1 MKRSMSKKVDVY
13 IIVFFGIFA
22 IMTMFVCLYQV
33 NLEAKKMLFILPL
46 GYVIASI
53 VFCCNYSNLVDNVPK
68 LIIISLYF
76 VRLVV
81 LPFLYTFNI
90 DIQLFEGKSSVSS
103 HFTQAC
109 ILMTYEYFIVQ
120 LSIYCYEHWKRQKR
134 FIFSNITL
142 EVDISKILIGF
153 ISLYVIAIAVF
164 LPQYASNFKTIFELD
179 NADFTVASVGAE
191 YSVGTFGRVLKTLFS
206 MFVQLFRVLFPAM
219 LISRAF
225 EHNPNSS
232 ISTFILAFGCFLQ
245 FMFLTSTFAE
255 AIVACLTVVLFYIK
269 LYPNR
274 RKKTFLFLG
283 CSTLGMVFLY
293 FIVRY
298 LINDASSM
306 YSKKNGAIGYATQII
321 NAYFTGVDNVA
332 AMFNVPSGYESES
345 FCAGVLGAIPFNSTL
360 FGNHGNKLQHYFN
373 VFNNAYGQIPPTI
386 GAGYYYFGTIISP
399 IISGLFVLM
408 SMKYYK
414 AANKE
419 DASLKYV
426 AHIFCSIVFA
436 LGTVMYSPS
445 ITLAW
450 YFSWGIPLLIIT
462 YFTGVNKG
470 RKNEKSI

>member
-1 MKRSMSKKVDVY
+1 
-13 IIVFFGIFA
+13 
-22 IMTMFVCLYQV
+22 
-33 NLEAKKMLFILPL
+33 
-46 GYVIASI
+46 
-53 VFCCNYSNLVDNVPK
+53 
-68 LIIISLYF
+68 
-76 VRLVV
+76 
-81 LPFLYTFNI
+81 
-90 DIQLFEGKSSVSS
+90 
-103 HFTQAC
+103 
-109 ILMTYEYFIVQ
+109 
-120 LSIYCYEHWKRQKR
+120 
-134 FIFSNITL
+134 
-142 EVDISKILIGF
+142 
-153 ISLYVIAIAVF
+153 
-164 LPQYASNFKTIFELD
+164 
-179 NADFTVASVGAE
+179 
-191 YSVGTFGRVLKTLFS
+191 
-206 MFVQLFRVLFPAM
+206 
-219 LISRAF
+219 
-225 EHNPNSS
+225 
-232 ISTFILAFGCFLQ
+232 
-245 FMFLTSTFAE
+245 
-255 AIVACLTVVLFYIK
+255 
-269 LYPNR
+269 
-274 RKKTFLFLG
+274 
-283 CSTLGMVFLY
+283 
-293 FIVRY
+293 
-298 LINDASSM
+298 M